1 MVFAMQEPYKEM
13 YMHLRRN
20 LDMLERVF
28 KRLSVR
34 VSDALIENNDIY
46 LTYLNEQMVDKEEFK
61 QQFAELVDG
70 Q

>member
-1 MVFAMQEPYKEM
+1 MQEPYKEM